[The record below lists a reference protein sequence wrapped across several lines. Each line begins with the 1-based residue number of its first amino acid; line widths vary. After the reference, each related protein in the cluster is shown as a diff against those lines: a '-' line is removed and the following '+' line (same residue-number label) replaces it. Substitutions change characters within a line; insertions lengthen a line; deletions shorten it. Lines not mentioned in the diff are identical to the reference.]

1 MIRRTDSQSDVV
13 NRGGAPRSLP
23 GKGLCSA
30 KTKYFGNCVDRGG
43 PRNVNQSSSCASEQ
57 WEQGNLN
64 VTSMSEFTVVR
75 KARLGVMNQQRSFPE
90 GEKGLGESL
99 ERQTTNC
106 QR

>member
-1 MIRRTDSQSDVV
+1 MIRRTDSQSGVV

-30 KTKYFGNCVDRGG
+30 KTKYFGNCVDRGA
-43 PRNVNQSSSCASEQ
+43 PHSMNQSSSRASKR

-64 VTSMSEFTVVR
+64 VTSIPEFTGVR
-75 KARLGVMNQQRSFPE
+75 KARSGVMNKQRSFLE
-90 GEKGLGESL
+90 GMRGLGGSL